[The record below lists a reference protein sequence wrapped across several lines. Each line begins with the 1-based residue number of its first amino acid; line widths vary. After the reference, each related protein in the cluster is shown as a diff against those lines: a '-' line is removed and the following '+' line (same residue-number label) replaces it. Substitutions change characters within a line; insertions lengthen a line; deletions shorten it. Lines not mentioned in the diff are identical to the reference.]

1 MRGVAGRPVA
11 LARALAAASVLL
23 LVTACLD
30 QGGDPLRGPTE
41 PNLSAL
47 GVPVGETVTWGAAV
61 LVNEG
66 SEPVELESV
75 SLVGDMID
83 PQVARIEEVSV
94 HEAGPHIGLV
104 GIVNGLG
111 YETVPADRRSPVKG
125 AKVEPQSQPGS
136 GVAVLVTVKAL
147 QNGMWRADG
156 LVVTYR
162 VDGVTHTLRT
172 PSGFAVCVHPEGAF
186 CDIDLTEG
194 PG

>member
-23 LVTACLD
+23 LVAACLD

-41 PNLSAL
+41 PNLSGL
-47 GVPVGETVTWGAAV
+47 GVSVGEQVTWGAAV

-75 SLVGDMID
+75 SLAGDMID
-83 PQVARIEEVSV
+83 PKVARVEEISV
-94 HEAGPHIGLV
+94 HEAGPRIGLI
-104 GIVNGLG
+104 GIVNGRG

-125 AKVEPQSQPGS
+125 ALVEPQSQPGS
-136 GVAVLVTVKAL
+136 GLAVLVTVTAL
-147 QNGMWRADG
+147 QNGKWRADE

-162 VDGVTHTLRT
+162 VDGATRTMRT
-172 PSGFAVCVHPEGAF
+172 PSGFAVCVHPGGGF
-186 CDIDLTEG
+186 CDIDIADETG
-194 PG
+194 